1 MLMPDLKDTK
11 KSALREKSNDLDKHF
26 RVVLQLCSW
35 SIA

>member
-1 MLMPDLKDTK
+1 MLMPDLKDVRET
-11 KSALREKSNDLDKHF
+11 ALEENPKDLDKHF